1 MRCSV
6 MKGGLLGAAARRQG
20 DSRCVCSDGGAV
32 GGRFAAPWCCGSSG
46 WSNRRSRSTQST
58 RRGSL
63 TLALFLGEVR
73 CVSGAGLMAAICLP
87 GEVRR
92 PVPGYYAPGGALGV
106 LSVGAGASLRA
117 THCFNRLWISCSSFS
132 WICASQHS
140 SLRKW
145 LHLLGNSCHS
155 SSLYSWAV
163 WRMPLGCADSASSFA
178 SANWIWWFMGANAAG
193 SHCWASS

>member
-1 MRCSV
+1 MRHAKNTPNTKHLIQRGSACCGARWKV
-6 MKGGLLGAAARRQG
+6 ALRDAAARRQG

-46 WSNRRSRSTQST
+46 WSNRRSRSTRST
-58 RRGSL
+58 RMGSL
-63 TLALFLGEVR
+63 TLALFLGAVR

-106 LSVGAGASLRA
+106 LSWGADASLRA
-117 THCFNRLWISCSSFS
+117 AHCFSIARMVSNSFS

-140 SLRKW
+140 SLRNR
-145 LHLLGNSCHS
+145 LH
-155 SSLYSWAV
+155 
-163 WRMPLGCADSASSFA
+163 
-178 SANWIWWFMGANAAG
+178 
-193 SHCWASS
+193 